1 MHKLPSNTD
10 LKKNLTNYSVISST
24 FPLQAAVTGAS
35 HGESTP
41 APCLHV
47 DIWQMTSQQ
56 ISDGTTWKHSK
67 CLVLFLFVAAI
78 QLKAC
83 HDDRWC
89 KAITALKRGKGGGG
103 PRLPATHLCAWL
115 AVCNWNDSLFFFFVR
130 FFKMRQYYLVPAKLV
145 GTGGGTQALRCLHWE
160 HILRRGGGEI

>member
-1 MHKLPSNTD
+1 MFLSSLSKEKSLRRKAQMHKLPSNTD
-10 LKKNLTNYSVISST
+10 LKKKNNQTNKLQRYFLNFSS
-24 FPLQAAVTGAS
+24 ASSCDGAS

-47 DIWQMTSQQ
+47 DTWQMTSQQ

-67 CLVLFLFVAAI
+67 CLVLFLFVTVI

-83 HDDRWC
+83 HNNCWC
-89 KAITALKRGKGGGG
+89 KAITALKRGTGGGG

-115 AVCNWNDSLFFFFVR
+115 AVRNWNDSLFFFLLLF
-130 FFKMRQYYLVPAKLV
+130 
-145 GTGGGTQALRCLHWE
+145 LRWDN
-160 HILRRGGGEI
+160 ILYFLPNW